1 MSLYRPKY
9 SRKTDPKNR
18 LLTRVL
24 GTMAL
29 ARQQA
34 GHLLRKRR
42 TTRPAFSAP
51 ASRARRIRGA
61 HLAVA
66 MAAFLVFLAGGMFC
80 YHRLAASDVFRLTEL
95 SVRGNR
101 IVDKKE
107 IIEQS
112 GLHQGVGLLGFDLD
126 AARHRIEDL
135 AWIDTARL
143 HVVWPSRVEI
153 TVREH
158 RVLALARQAE
168 NRAGGLFYLDVKGRL
183 FARVRPGQEIDY
195 PVITDLPSEGGAD
208 EQSRESL
215 RNKAISLLRL
225 AARGNAILPIQAI
238 SEVHCDQDKGLVLYL
253 VDHPF
258 PIYMGREN
266 ISTKYY
272 RLIRILDRLY
282 RKKKI
287 AGIREIHMDY
297 MEHKV
302 LVAMAGPGRK

>member
-1 MSLYRPKY
+1 MAIYRPKY
-9 SRKTDPKNR
+9 SRKTHPGRRLAGRIFGAGSSYRQWISR
-18 LLTRVL
+18 LLP
-24 GTMAL
+24 
-29 ARQQA
+29 
-34 GHLLRKRR
+34 KRR
-42 TTRPAFSAP
+42 TAGSSFSAP
-51 ASRARRIRGA
+51 ARGLHIRGA
-61 HLAVA
+61 HLLVA
-66 MAAFLVFLAGGMFC
+66 MAVVLAVLAGGAAF
-80 YHRLAASDVFRLTEL
+80 YNRLAASDVFRLTEL

-101 IVDKKE
+101 IVERKE

-158 RVLALARQAE
+158 RVLALVRQAG
-168 NRAGGLFYLDVKGRL
+168 NRAGGLFYLDDKGRL

-195 PVITDLPSEGGAD
+195 PVITDLPTEEGNDG
-208 EQSRESL
+208 QGRESL
-215 RNKAISLLRL
+215 REKAIALLRL
-225 AARGNAILPIQAI
+225 AGRGNAILPIQAI

>member
-1 MSLYRPKY
+1 MAIYRPKY
-9 SRKTDPKNR
+9 SRKTDPGRRLAGRIFGAGAPFRQWIAR
-18 LLTRVL
+18 LLP
-24 GTMAL
+24 
-29 ARQQA
+29 
-34 GHLLRKRR
+34 KRR
-42 TTRPAFSAP
+42 TAGAGFSA
-51 ASRARRIRGA
+51 AGRSRHIKGTHLLVAVA
-61 HLAVA
+61 VVLAV
-66 MAAFLVFLAGGMFC
+66 LAGGTVF

-95 SVRGNR
+95 EVSGNR
-101 IVDKKE
+101 IVERRE
-107 IIEQS
+107 IVEQS
-112 GLHQGVGLLGFDLD
+112 GLHQGVGLLGHDLE
-126 AARHRIEDL
+126 AARMRIEDL

-143 HVVWPSRVEI
+143 RVVWPARVEI

-158 RVLALARQAE
+158 RVLALVHQAGD
-168 NRAGGLFYLDVKGRL
+168 RGGGLSYLDDKGRL

-195 PVITDLPSEGGAD
+195 PVITGLPPEKQND
-208 EQSRESL
+208 EQGGQSL
-215 RNKAISLLRL
+215 RDKAIKLLRL

-238 SEVHCDQDKGLVLYL
+238 SEVHCDRDKGLVLYL

-266 ISTKYY
+266 ISTRYY